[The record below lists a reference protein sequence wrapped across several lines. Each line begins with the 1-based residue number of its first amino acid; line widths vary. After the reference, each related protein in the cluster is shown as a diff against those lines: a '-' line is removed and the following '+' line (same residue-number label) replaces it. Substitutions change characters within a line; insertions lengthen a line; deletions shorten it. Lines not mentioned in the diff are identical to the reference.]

1 MPRPAIATVRAR
13 TLRLA
18 IGPADGVALPLRR
31 RAGRRLLRCRT
42 DGRPRNA
49 ALAAATVNAMTRHSI
64 LVVDDSR
71 DAADTL
77 ALALELLGCEVARA
91 YDAAAALELLKTFRP
106 TLMVL
111 DLSMPVMDGYALGRL
126 IRQQP
131 ALASVPMVALSGFGR
146 DSDRQRSRE
155 AGFDRHLL
163 KPIEF
168 ERLQQLLDE
177 YPVG

>member
-1 MPRPAIATVRAR
+1 MPK
-13 TLRLA
+13 
-18 IGPADGVALPLRR
+18 
-31 RAGRRLLRCRT
+31 
-42 DGRPRNA
+42 
-49 ALAAATVNAMTRHSI
+49 HSV

-91 YDAAAALELLKTFRP
+91 YDAVTALQLLQEFRP

-131 ALASVPMVALSGFGR
+131 DLAKVPMVALSGFGR
-146 DSDRQRSRE
+146 DSDRRRSAE

-163 KPIEF
+163 KPLEF
-168 ERLQQLLDE
+168 EALRQLLVD
-177 YPVG
+177 YGSG

>member
-1 MPRPAIATVRAR
+1 MPRLPPIAE
-13 TLRLA
+13 
-18 IGPADGVALPLRR
+18 P
-31 RAGRRLLRCRT
+31 
-42 DGRPRNA
+42 
-49 ALAAATVNAMTRHSI
+49 MSRHSV

-91 YDAAAALELLKTFRP
+91 YDAAAALELLQRFAP

-131 ALASVPMVALSGFGR
+131 GLAAVPMVALSGFGR
-146 DSDRQRSRE
+146 DSDRLRSQQ

-168 ERLQQLLDE
+168 DSLQQLLDE
-177 YPVG
+177 YPGRG